1 MSALPIIITSAGL
14 AALVN
19 AANNGTEAVVI
30 TQVGISATTFAPT
43 EATTA
48 IPGEIKR
55 LDTIAGVVV
64 ADDTLHI
71 AVSDISA
78 DAYTLRT
85 FGLYLDTGVLLAV
98 YSSAAS
104 IAEKAAP
111 ATLLLNA
118 DIKLTSPLA
127 GSIEFDDSSFANPPA
142 SEAVVGVLRLATEPE
157 ALAGI
162 NGSRAITPATLKAVI
177 VSQLAAF
184 AATVNA
190 ALAGKSA
197 VGHTHTANDTV
208 SGTFDVARIPD
219 LAMAKITGLVASLAT
234 KANAAHIH
242 AMADITGLAA
252 ALALKLDAAAFTWAN
267 LANKPDL
274 VVNGQFSINA
284 GSGGNGY
291 ASMAAGNADFT
302 GSLGFHAADGTRYG
316 YLGGANV
323 VGKYLIL
330 AAENGASWYFSHRP
344 LFAGL
349 TPWDSGNFNPADK
362 AAAIHSHDWA
372 QVTGKP
378 DIVTNGQGSITARGS
393 AGFGAMTLS
402 GGSAAR
408 SGFLNWYLP
417 GGIRVGYVGDV
428 DPANN
433 RINFIAE
440 NGGSFYFAARPSFS
454 GATPWDSGNFNP
466 ADKAAAVHSHDWA
479 QITGSRA
486 SASDFRGNA
495 NDKALTPNGVWAAA
509 QLVAAAQAATIAI
522 DMSGALNFTTTMTG
536 NRTLGAPSNAKPGQ
550 SGVIQLIQD
559 ATGGRTLAFN
569 AAWKF
574 ASGIDPVLSTAAGA
588 RDLLCFTVL
597 AADDVVASLI
607 KDVK

>member
-19 AANNGTEAVVI
+19 AANTGTEAVVI

-55 LDTIAGVVV
+55 LATIAGVVV

-71 AVSDISA
+71 AVSDTSA

-127 GSIEFDDSSFANPPA
+127 GSIEFGDSSFANPPA
-142 SEAVVGVLRLATEPE
+142 SETVVGVVRLATEPE

-162 NGSRAITPATLKAVI
+162 NGTRAIVPTTLKATI
-177 VSQLAAF
+177 LSFLSAY
-184 AATVNA
+184 AATVTA
-190 ALAGKSA
+190 ALALKSNQ
-197 VGHTHTANDTV
+197 GHYHHALDVNDGV
-208 SGTFDVARIPD
+208 FDVARLPD
-219 LAMAKITGLVASLAT
+219 LAMAKITGLVAALAT
-234 KANAAHIH
+234 KASAVHSH
-242 AMADITGLAA
+242 AMGDITGLAA

-274 VVNGQFSINA
+274 VINGQSSITA
-284 GSGGNGY
+284 RGATGNGS
-291 ASMAAGNADFT
+291 ALIAGGNADLT
-302 GSLGFHAADGTRYG
+302 GIIGFYLGDGTR
-316 YLGGANV
+316 
-323 VGKYLIL
+323 VGWIGQAHKI
-330 AAENGASWYFSHRP
+330 AKRISFTTENGGTFGFDQRP
-344 LFAGL
+344 DFAGA
-349 TPWDSGNFNPADK
+349 TPWDSANLNPANYAPALHSHDWAQITGKPYLPTFLQASTSVQLRMDDTAGVRRLHYYGDPDGYGFLNPGAGGWALRITTSALFFTASGVERTVWHTGNFDPSTK

-372 QVTGKP
+372 QITGKP
-378 DIVTNGQGSITARGS
+378 DFTA
-393 AGFGAMTLS
+393 A
-402 GGSAAR
+402 SAAQFR
-408 SGFLNWYLP
+408 ANSSSQPLNP
-417 GGIRVGYVGDV
+417 
-428 DPANN
+428 
-433 RINFIAE
+433 
-440 NGGSFYFAARPSFS
+440 
-454 GATPWDSGNFNP
+454 T
-466 ADKAAAVHSHDWA
+466 
-479 QITGSRA
+479 
-486 SASDFRGNA
+486 
-495 NDKALTPNGVWAAA
+495 GVWAAA
-509 QLVAAAQAATIAI
+509 QLVAAAQAATIAV
-522 DMSGALNFTTTMTG
+522 DMSAALNFTTVMTG

-550 SGVIQLIQD
+550 SGVIEFLQD

-574 ASGIDPVLSTAAGA
+574 EGASPPTLSTAANA
-588 RDLLCFTVL
+588 RDVLVFTVL
-597 AADDVVASLI
+597 ASNVVVASLM
-607 KDVK
+607 KGVG

>member
-19 AANNGTEAVVI
+19 AANTGTEAVII

-55 LDTIAGVVV
+55 LASIAGVVV

-71 AVSDISA
+71 AVSDTSA

-127 GSIEFDDSSFANPPA
+127 GAIEFGDSSFANPPA

-162 NGSRAITPATLKAVI
+162 NGTRAIVPTTLKATI
-177 VSQLAAF
+177 LSYLNAYS
-184 AATVNA
+184 ATVTA
-190 ALAGKSA
+190 ALALKSNQ
-197 VGHTHTANDTV
+197 GHYHHALDVNEGV
-208 SGTFDVARIPD
+208 FVVARLPD
-219 LAMAKITGLVASLAT
+219 LAMAKITGLVAALAT
-234 KANAAHIH
+234 KASAVHTH
-242 AMADITGLAA
+242 AMADITGLAV

-274 VVNGQFSINA
+274 VINGQSSITA
-284 GSGGNGY
+284 RG
-291 ASMAAGNADFT
+291 AAGNGNALIAGGNADLT
-302 GSLGFHAADGTRYG
+302 GIIGFYLGDGTR
-316 YLGGANV
+316 
-323 VGKYLIL
+323 VGWIGQAHKVARRISFTT
-330 AAENGASWYFSHRP
+330 ENGGSFGFDQRP
-344 LFAGL
+344 DFAGA
-349 TPWDSGNFNPADK
+349 TPWDSANFNPANYAAAIHSHDWAQITGKPNLAINYADVLFNSIQCVQASNPIVGRIYLGNQGNGSRWLIYDGAQYQLPDAQLLINGSAAWHAGNFNPADK

-372 QVTGKP
+372 QITGKP
-378 DIVTNGQGSITARGS
+378 DFTAS
-393 AGFGAMTLS
+393 
-402 GGSAAR
+402 SAAQFR
-408 SGFLNWYLP
+408 
-417 GGIRVGYVGDV
+417 
-428 DPANN
+428 ANSTSQPLSPT
-433 RINFIAE
+433 A
-440 NGGSFYFAARPSFS
+440 
-454 GATPWDSGNFNP
+454 
-466 ADKAAAVHSHDWA
+466 
-479 QITGSRA
+479 
-486 SASDFRGNA
+486 
-495 NDKALTPNGVWAAA
+495 VWAAA
-509 QLVAAAQAATIAI
+509 QLVAAVQAATIAV
-522 DMSGALNFTTTMTG
+522 DMSAALNFTTVMTG

-550 SGVIQLIQD
+550 SGVIEFLQD

-574 ASGIDPVLSTAAGA
+574 EGASPPTLSTAANA
-588 RDLLCFTVL
+588 RDVLVFTVL
-597 AADDVVASLI
+597 ASNVVVASLM
-607 KDVK
+607 KGVG